1 MMNDTEVEGLACVVR
16 AVINLFEMKSG
27 WLISLVKSFE
37 NRINRSL
44 FSLALDIIQDF
55 NCLLLEHGRVTKNCC
70 ILVQKVLQ
78 FAMHYQ

>member
-1 MMNDTEVEGLACVVR
+1 MFAQEKKWDLLMMNDTEVEGLACVVR

-55 NCLLLEHGRVTKNCC
+55 NCLLL
-70 ILVQKVLQ
+70 
-78 FAMHYQ
+78 

>member
-55 NCLLLEHGRVTKNCC
+55 NCLLL
-70 ILVQKVLQ
+70 
-78 FAMHYQ
+78 